1 MAQLGFNNA
10 MKSKWIELVQ
20 VKKTEEQKN
29 QEKEE
34 EKKLS
39 KE

>member
-1 MAQLGFNNA
+1 

-34 EKKLS
+34 EKKMS

>member
-34 EKKLS
+34 EKKMS